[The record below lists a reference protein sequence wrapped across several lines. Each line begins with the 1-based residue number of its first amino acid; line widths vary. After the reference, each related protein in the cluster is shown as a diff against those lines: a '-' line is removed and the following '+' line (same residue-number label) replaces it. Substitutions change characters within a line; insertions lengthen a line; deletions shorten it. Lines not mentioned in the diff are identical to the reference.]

1 MKIKSFI
8 VHGVLVLFLLFS
20 CSKESK
26 NVFKVDQLTIDAS
39 FKGARLNLFEKTGDN
54 SYKAHIYPAFEPVN
68 KSPWFA
74 FSITS
79 KTTQE
84 IQLKFYYKNYKHRY
98 IPKLSYDKVHWKK
111 IDANSINIDTV
122 SGEATLKL
130 KLENKTLFIAAQEIE
145 SSEDTYNWISK
156 TIKETNFL
164 SKDIVG
170 KTVKNQSIYAVIS
183 ENDTV
188 KKSIVLIARQHPPEI
203 PGGTIG
209 FRSFFEELL
218 ADSPLAHKFRA
229 SYNMYTFPLLNPDGV
244 DMGNWRHNANGVD
257 LNRDWVDF
265 SQPETQTA
273 RDFILNKVKEGK
285 TINYAIDFHTSH
297 SGPYMLVLDSI
308 NLKKVK
314 GLTSRWIKGI
324 EDNSKFKVE
333 ARKRSQVLPYC
344 YNWFYNAFNT
354 EAVTYED
361 GDEEDREI
369 IKKRAKI
376 YAQHFMKTMNLKI
389 EKEL

>member
-1 MKIKSFI
+1 
-8 VHGVLVLFLLFS
+8 
-20 CSKESK
+20 
-26 NVFKVDQLTIDAS
+26 
-39 FKGARLNLFEKTGDN
+39 
-54 SYKAHIYPAFEPVN
+54 
-68 KSPWFA
+68 
-74 FSITS
+74 
-79 KTTQE
+79 
-84 IQLKFYYKNYKHRY
+84 
-98 IPKLSYDKVHWKK
+98 
-111 IDANSINIDTV
+111 
-122 SGEATLKL
+122 
-130 KLENKTLFIAAQEIE
+130 
-145 SSEDTYNWISK
+145 
-156 TIKETNFL
+156 
-164 SKDIVG
+164 
-170 KTVKNQSIYAVIS
+170 
-183 ENDTV
+183 
-188 KKSIVLIARQHPPEI
+188 
-203 PGGTIG
+203 
-209 FRSFFEELL
+209 
-218 ADSPLAHKFRA
+218 
-229 SYNMYTFPLLNPDGV
+229 MYTFPLLNPDGV